1 MTVSPPEAR
10 ATGPALVIGLG
21 NPGARYRE
29 TRHNLGFKVAERLAR
44 VTGIPMSETECNAV
58 VGKSDDLIL
67 AMPQTFMNRSGFAV
81 RCLLDR
87 HEIPPERCLVVYDE
101 THLPLGRLRLRE
113 SGGPAGHR
121 GMESV
126 LRSLQ
131 TDQVPRLRLGVGGE
145 DLVGENLVEF
155 VLDEFGEDELDSAGE
170 MVDRAVEA
178 CECWLSEGAQA
189 AMTRYNQG

>member
-21 NPGARYRE
+21 NPGDRYRD
-29 TRHNLGFKVAERLAR
+29 TRHNLGFKVVEQLAR
-44 VTGIPMSETECNAV
+44 EAGVPMSGSECNAV
-58 VGKSDDLIL
+58 VGKSDQLIL
-67 AMPQTFMNRSGFAV
+67 AMPQTFMNRSGYAA

-87 HEIPPERCLVVYDE
+87 HEISPERCLVVYDE

-121 GMESV
+121 GMESL
-126 LRSLQ
+126 LRALQ
-131 TDQVPRLRLGVGGE
+131 TDWVPRLRMGVGGE
-145 DLVGENLVEF
+145 EMVSDELVEF
-155 VLDEFGEDELDSAGE
+155 VLDGFGEDERESARE

-178 CECWLSEGAQA
+178 CECWLSEGP
-189 AMTRYNQG
+189 